1 MHKIGNY
8 SKKKYLINAIHLLL
22 EFIIRFLWR
31 KKSED
36 NIYTF
41 VRAHVYVCVL
51 IRVGWCVR
59 VILTHNILTLVS
71 TNIKYYSPLK
81 IYI

>member
-1 MHKIGNY
+1 MQFIYCWSSSSDFYGG
-8 SKKKYLINAIHLLL
+8 KKVKTTFIHSCA
-22 EFIIRFLWR
+22 RT
-31 KKSED
+31 SM
-36 NIYTF
+36 
-41 VRAHVYVCVL
+41 CVL

-59 VILTHNILTLVS
+59 VILTHNILTHNILTLVS